1 MFYSCTSAGIRFNL
15 RMRNDNR
22 NYNYN
27 DYPSEKRMEYALVA
41 DLVPAGSRVLDLA
54 CGNGALM
61 EQLIETRQAVCEGI
75 ELSPSGVEVCL
86 KKGLKVIEGRVDEKL
101 PYADN
106 QFDVAVCNVT
116 IQMLMYP
123 ETLLSEMKRVAPRQV
138 ISFPNFAYFK
148 NRLELLLKGRMPKQL
163 LFGYQW
169 YNTGHIHQ
177 LSIRD
182 FEELVEAV
190 GGLEIATR
198 SFVPMG
204 VKPIDMM
211 GGLFPGWFRK
221 VVIMETRR
229 TNG

>member
-1 MFYSCTSAGIRFNL
+1 
-15 RMRNDNR
+15 MRNDNR

-27 DYPSEKRMEYALVA
+27 DYPSEKRMEYTLVA
-41 DLVPAGSRVLDLA
+41 DLIPTGSRVVDLA

-61 EQLIETRQAVCEGI
+61 EQLIATRQAVCEGI
-75 ELSPSGVEVCL
+75 ELSPSGVEVCQS
-86 KKGLKVIEGRVDEKL
+86 KGLKVIEGRVDEKL

-123 ETLLSEMKRVAPRQV
+123 ETLLSEMKRIAPRQV

-148 NRLELLLKGRMPKQL
+148 NRLDLLLNGRMPKQL

-182 FEELVEAV
+182 FEELVAAV
-190 GGLEIATR
+190 GGLEITTR

-204 VKPIDMM
+204 MKPIDML

>member
-1 MFYSCTSAGIRFNL
+1 
-15 RMRNDNR
+15 MRNDNR

-27 DYPSEKRMEYALVA
+27 DYPSEKRMEYELVA
-41 DLVPAGSRVLDLA
+41 DLIPTGARVLDLA

-61 EQLIETRQAVCEGI
+61 EQLIETRQAICEGM
-75 ELSPSGVEVCL
+75 ELSPSGVEVCR
-86 KKGLKVIEGRVDEKL
+86 KKGLEVIAGRVDEKL

-123 ETLLSEMKRVAPRQV
+123 EMLLSEMKRVAPRQI

-182 FEELVEAV
+182 FEELVGAV

-204 VKPIDMM
+204 MKPIDML
-211 GGLFPGWFRK
+211 GGVFPGWFRK